1 MNGRFRYPNMSG
13 GSPAEQ
19 LAELKRFLWN
29 LVDELNHLEENG
41 AESAVKT
48 ETAVESTTE
57 TEAGDVIRTATLKA
71 SAWAGTASPY
81 SQQLGLGSIPGNRK
95 VELLPSKQVLAD
107 LFSEG
112 TALTTENNGG
122 TVTVYA
128 LGKKPTK
135 DISMQVAISK
145 TKTGG

>member
-1 MNGRFRYPNMSG
+1 MSG
-13 GSPAEQ
+13 GSPSEQ

-29 LVDELNHLEENG
+29 IVDELNHLEESG
-41 AESAVKT
+41 TESTGKT
-48 ETAVESTTE
+48 ETAVDSTTD

-71 SAWAGTASPY
+71 SAWTGTASPY
-81 SQQLGLGSIPGNRK
+81 SQQLGIGSIPGNRK

-107 LFSEG
+107 LFNAG

-145 TKTGG
+145 AKTGG